1 MIQVSIAKH
10 AVAFPSKVLARD
22 GGKHIYNIQLAE
34 AASAYVDNGWFV
46 GKGEFVE
53 LDLYK
58 AAAPT
63 SFEGKVVGKANNGN
77 FYVEVVTPGDAMF
90 VYQVP
95 MIEET
100 YSNTFKKESNYT
112 NAPTQ
117 VVRAYELAVGD
128 VVEISADG
136 FDGTI
141 ATGDSVELK
150 AITGV
155 TAAKRLAK
163 KTASQ
168 SSGD

>member
-1 MIQVSIAKH
+1 MIQMNIAKH

-46 GKGEFVE
+46 ARDAFIE
-53 LDLYK
+53 LDLYSAK
-58 AAAPT
+58 APT
-63 SFEGKVVGKANNGN
+63 SFEGKVVGVAANGN
-77 FYVEVVTPGDAMF
+77 YYVEVVNPGDALF

-100 YSNTFKKESNYT
+100 YNNTFKKESNYT

-117 VVRAYELAVGD
+117 VVRSYELAVGD
-128 VVEISADG
+128 IVEISADG
-136 FDGTI
+136 FDG
-141 ATGDSVELK
+141 DVVVNDEVELK
-150 AITGV
+150 VVTGV

-163 KTASQ
+163 A
-168 SSGD
+168 GA

>member
-1 MIQVSIAKH
+1 MIQMTIAKH

-46 GKGEFVE
+46 GKGDFIE

-58 AAAPT
+58 AVAPT
-63 SFEGKVVGKANNGN
+63 SFEGKVVGKAANGN
-77 FYVEVVTPGDAMF
+77 FYVEVKSAENALF

-128 VVEISADG
+128 VFEISEDG
-136 FDGTI
+136 VNE
-141 ATGDSVELK
+141 AVVAKDSVELD
-150 AITGV
+150 AVSGLTS
-155 TAAKRLAK
+155 AKTLK
-163 KTASQ
+163 KKSA
-168 SSGD
+168 

>member
-1 MIQVSIAKH
+1 MIQMTIAKH
-10 AVAFPSKVLARD
+10 AVAFPSKTLASS

-34 AASAYVDNGWFV
+34 AAGKFVDNGWFV
-46 GKGEFVE
+46 GKGDFIE

-58 AAAPT
+58 AVAPT
-63 SFEGKVVGKANNGN
+63 SFEGKVVGVAANGN
-77 FYVEVVTPGDAMF
+77 YYVEVKSAENALF

-100 YSNTFKKESNYT
+100 YNNTFKKESNYT

-117 VVRAYELAVGD
+117 VVRSYELAVGD
-128 VVEISADG
+128 IVEISADG
-136 FDGTI
+136 FDGVV
-141 ATGDSVELK
+141 AVNDNVELK

-163 KTASQ
+163 KSV
-168 SSGD
+168 

>member
-34 AASAYVDNGWFV
+34 ASDKFVDNGWFV
-46 GKGEFVE
+46 GKGDFVE

-58 AAAPT
+58 AVAPT
-63 SFEGKVVGKANNGN
+63 TFDGKVVGIAANGN
-77 FYVEVVTPGDAMF
+77 YYVEVVDPGDALF

-100 YSNTFKKESNYT
+100 YNNTFKKESNYT

-117 VVRAYELAVGD
+117 VVRSYELAVGD
-128 VVEISADG
+128 IVEISADG
-136 FDGTI
+136 FDG
-141 ATGDSVELK
+141 AVDVKDEVELK
-150 AITGV
+150 AVAGV

-163 KTASQ
+163 KSV
-168 SSGD
+168 

>member
-1 MIQVSIAKH
+1 MIQMTIAKH

-63 SFEGKVVGKANNGN
+63 SFEGKVVGIAPNGN
-77 FYVEVVTPGDAMF
+77 YYVEVVNPGDALF
-90 VYQVP
+90 VYNVP

-100 YSNTFKKESNYT
+100 YNNNFKKESNYT
-112 NAPTQ
+112 NDPTQ
-117 VVRAYELAVGD
+117 VVRSYELAVGD
-128 VVEISADG
+128 IVEISADG
-136 FDGTI
+136 FDG
-141 ATGDSVELK
+141 AVAVNDKVELK

-163 KTASQ
+163 A
-168 SSGD
+168 GA

>member
-1 MIQVSIAKH
+1 MIQMTIAKH

-34 AASAYVDNGWFV
+34 ASDKFVDNGWFV
-46 GKGEFVE
+46 GKGDFVE

-58 AAAPT
+58 AVAPT
-63 SFEGKVVGKANNGN
+63 TFDGKVVGIAANGN
-77 FYVEVVTPGDAMF
+77 YYVEVVDPGDALF

-100 YSNTFKKESNYT
+100 YNNTFKKESNYT

-117 VVRAYELAVGD
+117 VVRSYELAVGD

-136 FDGTI
+136 FSGDIAVKDG
-141 ATGDSVELK
+141 VELK
-150 AITGV
+150 SISGV
-155 TAAKRLAK
+155 TAAMQLTK
-163 KTASQ
+163 KA
-168 SSGD
+168 

>member
-1 MIQVSIAKH
+1 MIQMNIAKH

-34 AASAYVDNGWFV
+34 ASDKFVDNGWFV
-46 GKGEFVE
+46 GKGDFIE

-63 SFEGKVVGKANNGN
+63 SFEGTVVGVAANGN
-77 FYVEVVTPGDAMF
+77 FYVEVKSAENALF

-100 YSNTFKKESNYT
+100 YNNNFKKESNYT

-117 VVRAYELAVGD
+117 VVRSYELAVGD
-128 VVEISADG
+128 IVEISKEG
-136 FDGTI
+136 FAGVV
-141 ATGDSVELK
+141 AVNDSVELK
-150 AITGV
+150 AITGI
-155 TAAKRLAK
+155 TAAKQLAK
-163 KTASQ
+163 KTS
-168 SSGD
+168 